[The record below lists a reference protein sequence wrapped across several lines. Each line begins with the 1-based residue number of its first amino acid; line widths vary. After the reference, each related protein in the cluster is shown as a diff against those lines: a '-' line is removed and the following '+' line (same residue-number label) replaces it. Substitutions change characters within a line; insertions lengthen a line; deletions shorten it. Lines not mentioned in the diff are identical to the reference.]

1 VNTNKL
7 LLIALLSASFAAQAD
22 VREYY
27 QRQRAV
33 EYSQAYDRS
42 VQEELHE
49 ANRLERARQRDEDYR
64 YLLDSYDRRARE
76 TECQFGP
83 DVFGGSCQ

>member
-1 VNTNKL
+1 MKKTL
-7 LLIALLSASFAAQAD
+7 LAALLSASFAVQAD

-27 QRQRAV
+27 QRQRAI
-33 EYSQAYDRS
+33 EYTQAYDNA
-42 VQEELHE
+42 VQAELRE
-49 ANRLERARQRDEDYR
+49 ANRLERNRQRDEDYR

-83 DVFGGSCQ
+83 DVFQGSCN

>member
-27 QRQRAV
+27 QRQRAI

-49 ANRLERARQRDEDYR
+49 ANRLERNRQRDEDYR

-83 DVFGGSCQ
+83 DVFQGSCN